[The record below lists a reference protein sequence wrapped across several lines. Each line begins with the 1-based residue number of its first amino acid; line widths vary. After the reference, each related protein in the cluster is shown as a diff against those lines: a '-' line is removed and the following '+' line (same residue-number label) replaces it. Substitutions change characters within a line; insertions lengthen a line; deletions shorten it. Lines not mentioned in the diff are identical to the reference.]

1 MLSRAQPMSQMSR
14 SLSLSDREHMALALR
29 LAQKGLYTTD
39 PNPRVGCV
47 LVKNDRVIGT
57 GWHKLAGH
65 DHAEI
70 GALKHAEE
78 DAHGATAYVT
88 LEPCSHQGRTGA
100 CCKALA
106 AAGVIRVVAAMQDPF
121 PEVAGKG
128 FDFLREAGID
138 VVTPLLEDQARAL
151 NPGYIKRLETGF
163 PLVRCKLAM
172 SLDGRTA
179 LANGNSKWIS
189 GVDARKDVQK
199 LRARSSA
206 IVTGIGTVL
215 SDDPSLTIRAG
226 ELEIP
231 QAELVLQHQPMRVVL
246 DPELQIAPTAKL
258 FQQPGRT
265 VVICTSAAEDRYAVL
280 SDQNIELVRLSGREI
295 NRVDLTELLTLLARW
310 DCNEVLFE
318 TGATL
323 AGSLIRS
330 GLLDELIIYIAARLL
345 GNDALPLAK
354 LTEITSMNDAV
365 NLEFTD
371 VRHIGT
377 DIRITATVKDC

>member
-1 MLSRAQPMSQMSR
+1 MTNAQP
-14 SLSLSDREHMALALR
+14 SDREYMALALQ
-29 LAQKGLYTTD
+29 LAERGLYSTD

-47 LVKNDRVIGT
+47 LVKNGAVIGT
-57 GWHKLAGH
+57 GWHKLAGS

-70 GALKHAEE
+70 DAIKNARE
-78 DAHGATAYVT
+78 DVRGATAYVS

-106 AAGVIRVVAAMQDPF
+106 AAGVSRVVAAMADPF

-128 FDFLREAGID
+128 FEYLRSAGIE

-151 NPGYIKRLETGF
+151 NPGYVKRIELGLPF
-163 PLVRCKLAM
+163 VRCKLAM

-179 LANGNSKWIS
+179 LANGDSKWIS
-189 GVDARKDVQK
+189 GDDARRDVQK

-215 SDDPSLTIRAG
+215 ADDPSLTIRAG
-226 ELEIP
+226 ELDVGEVDL
-231 QAELVLQHQPMRVVL
+231 ALRHQPVRVVL
-246 DPELQIAPTAKL
+246 DPELQIAPTARL
-258 FQQPGRT
+258 FQQPGQT
-265 VVICTSAAEDRYAVL
+265 LVVCNDAGADRYAGL
-280 SDQNIELVRLSGREI
+280 CGQGIDIIKLAGADNSIDLV
-295 NRVDLTELLTLLARW
+295 ELLTLLAGR

-330 GLLDELIIYIAARLL
+330 GMMDELVIYMAARLL
-345 GNDALPLAK
+345 GNDALPLAR
-354 LTEITSMNDAV
+354 LPEIVSMNDAV
-365 NLEFTD
+365 DLEFAD
-371 VRHIGT
+371 VRHIGA
-377 DIRITATVKDC
+377 DIRLTATVRNR

>member
-1 MLSRAQPMSQMSR
+1 MNSPQII
-14 SLSLSDREHMALALR
+14 DREYMALALQ
-29 LAQKGLYTTD
+29 LAERGLYSTD

-47 LVKNDRVIGT
+47 LVKNGAIIGT
-57 GWHKLAGH
+57 GWHKLAGG

-70 GALKHAEE
+70 DAIKNARE
-78 DAHGATAYVT
+78 DVRSATAYVT

-106 AAGVIRVVAAMQDPF
+106 AAGVARVVAAMADPF
-121 PEVAGKG
+121 PAVAGRG
-128 FDFLREAGID
+128 FAYLRAAGID
-138 VVTPLLEDQARAL
+138 LVTPLLEDQARAL
-151 NPGYIKRLETGF
+151 NPGYVKRLERGF
-163 PLVRCKLAM
+163 PFVRCKLAM

-179 LANGNSKWIS
+179 LANGSSKWIS
-189 GVDARKDVQK
+189 SIDARRDVQK

-215 SDDPSLTIRAG
+215 ADDPSLTIRAG
-226 ELEIP
+226 ELDVE
-231 QAELVLQHQPMRVVL
+231 AADLALQHQPLRVIL
-246 DPELQIAPTAKL
+246 DPALKIAPTAKL
-258 FQQPGRT
+258 FQQPGET
-265 VVICTSAAEDRYAVL
+265 LVVCTDAGADNYAGL
-280 SDQNIELVRLSGREI
+280 CSQKIELIKLSGKE
-295 NRVDLTELLTLLARW
+295 NRIDLVELLTLLASR

-330 GLLDELIIYIAARLL
+330 GMMDELVIYMAARLL

-354 LTEITSMNDAV
+354 LPEITSMNDAV
-365 NLEFTD
+365 SLEFTD

-377 DIRITATVKDC
+377 DIRLTATVQNGKRSGL